1 MKNSHLLR
9 GSKSPSPVSRLNR
22 LRKTTFSTSGTVLCC
37 MGTKR
42 ATIAAFII
50 RAAIILVWLGMI
62 GVLLQRTYFDER
74 GGYARAGGAAS
85 RLRPRE
91 EWMGIYWGED
101 KVGYTVSKI
110 KRAGEG
116 YQLDER
122 AVMDLTVMGAAQRVD
137 TEITSLVDN
146 AFNLRSFSFTMH
158 SNLFSFTAEGR
169 VHGSRMQLK
178 LKSNAGT
185 TKRTE
190 IELSETPCLAGALK
204 PLVLAEGLA
213 AGKRLRYSVFDPA
226 AMASVPVD
234 IEVEERERLEIRGK
248 SIECYR
254 LRSTFKGITLRSWI
268 DGEGNTMREES
279 PLGLLLVRESKADAL
294 TGNWRGSTRDFITAS
309 AIPVDNPIAEG
320 APAYLR
326 VRLLNCALDGFDLVS
341 ERQVLQGNTL
351 QITRE
356 ELSNLPG
363 CTIPV
368 GGKEMQEFLGATPFI
383 QSDDPALRR
392 QAADIIADERDA
404 LGAAGLIK
412 QWVYRSIEKKPTLS
426 IPSALD
432 VLKLKVGDCNEHTVL
447 YVALCRAAGIPSR
460 FCAGL
465 VYSQGSFYYH
475 AWAEVFAGRWVSV
488 DPTLDQLPADATH
501 IRLVEGALDRQLEI
515 VRLIGV
521 LKVEVIDYR

>member
-1 MKNSHLLR
+1 MFLHSI
-9 GSKSPSPVSRLNR
+9 
-22 LRKTTFSTSGTVLCC
+22 RKTTFSTTGKVLCC
-37 MGTKR
+37 MGSNRRKT
-42 ATIAAFII
+42 TAFFI

-62 GVLLQRTYFDER
+62 GVLVQRTYYDGR
-74 GGYARAGGAAS
+74 GGYARAGAAAS
-85 RLRPRE
+85 QLRPRE
-91 EWMGIYWGED
+91 EWMGMYWGED

-110 KRAGEG
+110 KKAREG
-116 YQLDER
+116 YHLDER
-122 AVMDLTVMGAAQRVD
+122 AVMDLTVMGTAQRVD

-146 AFNLRSFSFTMH
+146 AFNLRSFSFSML
-158 SNLFSFTAEGR
+158 SNLFSFTAEGS
-169 VHGSRMQLK
+169 VHGSRMQLA
-178 LKSNAGT
+178 LTSNAG

-190 IELSETPCLAGALK
+190 IELSETPCLASALK
-204 PLVLAEGLA
+204 PLVLAEGLE

-226 AMASVPVD
+226 TMVSVPVD
-234 IEVEERERLEIRGK
+234 IEVEGRERLEIRGR

-309 AIPVDNPIAEG
+309 AIPVDNPIAGG

-341 ERQVLQGNTL
+341 ERQVLQGDTL
-351 QITRE
+351 VITRE
-356 ELSNLPG
+356 ELSDLPG

-392 QAADIIADERDA
+392 QAADIIGDERDA

-412 QWVYRSIEKKPTLS
+412 QWVYRTIEKKPTLS

-501 IRLVEGALDRQLEI
+501 IRLVEGELDRQLEI

-521 LKVEVIDYR
+521 VKVEVIDYR